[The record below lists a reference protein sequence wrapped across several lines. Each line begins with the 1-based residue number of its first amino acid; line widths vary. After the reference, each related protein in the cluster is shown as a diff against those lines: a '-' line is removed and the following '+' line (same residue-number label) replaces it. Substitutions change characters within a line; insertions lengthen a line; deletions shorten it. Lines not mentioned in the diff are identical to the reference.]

1 MPVDVLQVT
10 GFSFRYNAADV
21 LSDITF
27 RVRSGDYLGIVGHNG
42 SGKSTL
48 IKAVLGLVGPPAGGT
63 ITLFG
68 TPLSRFTAWQRVGYL
83 PQRLKFADPHFPGT
97 VEEIVRLGLLAGKK
111 FPRTRT
117 KSDDEAVEKIL
128 QLMGIAQIR
137 KRLIG
142 ELSGGQQQ
150 RVLLARAVVGGPDL
164 LILDEPTTALDPET
178 RDNFYAFLQELNRTH
193 NTTVI
198 LVTHDTWSIGK
209 YATRFLYVDKKVVF
223 DGTFDDF
230 CQSEE
235 MTAFFG
241 LYAQHQICH
250 RHDPERRGSNGP
262 R

>member
-1 MPVDVLQVT
+1 MSVEVLQVT
-10 GFSFRYNAADV
+10 GVGFRYNAAEV
-21 LSDITF
+21 LSNISL
-27 RVRSGDYLGIVGHNG
+27 RVRSGDYLGIVGPNG

-48 IKAVLGLVGPPAGGT
+48 IKAVLGLVQPVQGY

-68 TPLSRFTAWQRVGYL
+68 TPLAQFTAWRKIGYL

-111 FPRTRT
+111 NPRTRT

-128 QLMGIAQIR
+128 QLMSISQIR

-178 RDNFYAFLQELNRTH
+178 RGNFYALLHDLNRMH

-209 YATRFLYVDKKVVF
+209 YATRFLYLDKSVVF

-230 CQSEE
+230 CHSEK
-235 MTAFFG
+235 MTEFFG
-241 LYAQHQICH
+241 EYAQHQICH
-250 RHDPERRGSNGP
+250 RHHPEGRGNNGF